1 VVRVSVIISRVS
13 NISSYYGLTS
23 LPHNVTLLSRQ
34 PSGAIECSN
43 ILGYLRQHIKHVYVE
58 EIGVRKL

>member
-1 VVRVSVIISRVS
+1 VVRVSVIVSRVS

-23 LPHNVTLLSRQ
+23 LPHTLLSRQ